1 MNIYVDIDNTI
12 CNTEG
17 SDYPNSTPRYKQI
30 EKINK
35 IRDHKQQIELL
46 ERELSTIQQKIVDN
60 CSHQWRYE
68 SPAIYERGY
77 YYCSI
82 CGKTK

>member
-1 MNIYVDIDNTI
+1 MNELEKSPTIIDTLK
-12 CNTEG
+12 G
-17 SDYPNSTPRYKQI
+17 SFQQ
-30 EKINK
+30 KINK

-60 CSHQWRYE
+60 CSHQWTYE
-68 SPAIYERGY
+68 TPAVYERGY

>member
-1 MNIYVDIDNTI
+1 MNELEKSSTI
-12 CNTEG
+12 IETLKM
-17 SDYPNSTPRYKQI
+17 SYQ

-46 ERELSTIQQKIVDN
+46 EGQLSTIQQKIVDN
-60 CSHQWRYE
+60 CSHQWTYE

>member
-1 MNIYVDIDNTI
+1 MNELEKSPTIIDTLKVT
-12 CNTEG
+12 C
-17 SDYPNSTPRYKQI
+17 QQ
-30 EKINK
+30 KINK

-60 CSHQWRYE
+60 CSHQWTYE

>member
-1 MNIYVDIDNTI
+1 VEIY
-12 CNTEG
+12 
-17 SDYPNSTPRYKQI
+17 
-30 EKINK
+30 
-35 IRDHKQQIELL
+35 IRDHKQQIEIL
-46 ERELSTIQQKIVDN
+46 EGEVSTIQEKIVDN
-60 CSHQWRYE
+60 CSHQWAYE

>member
-1 MNIYVDIDNTI
+1 MNELEKSPTIIDTLKVT
-12 CNTEG
+12 C
-17 SDYPNSTPRYKQI
+17 QQ
-30 EKINK
+30 KINK

-60 CSHQWRYE
+60 CSHQWTYE

-82 CGKTK
+82 CGKIK

>member
-1 MNIYVDIDNTI
+1 MNELEKT
-12 CNTEG
+12 
-17 SDYPNSTPRYKQI
+17 STLI
-30 EKINK
+30 ESLKMSYQEKKNK
-35 IRDHKQQIELL
+35 IRDNKQQIEIL
-46 ERELSTIQQKIVDN
+46 EGELSTIQEKIVDN
-60 CSHQWRYE
+60 CSHQWAYE